1 MGSVWRNLR
10 YAARQLMEDKAF
22 SIAAILTLALGIG
35 ATITIFTVVN
45 AVLLNRVPYRA
56 PERLVILQGKLSDKS
71 VAQAVSLSQT
81 DVADW
86 REQSTVFSSMSV
98 WGSLAFNLE
107 QGDKSQRLSAE
118 LVNQSY
124 LSLLGLQPA
133 LGRFFTPEE
142 DAKPLERYVVVLGY
156 DLWRHSFGADP
167 AILGRTLRFN
177 GMSYQVVGVGP
188 QGFHGLSDRAD
199 LWVPSMLPPVRSFI
213 TSRGL
218 RWALGVARLKPGVS
232 LRQAQEQM
240 NGITAAL
247 DQANPDTNRGLSATM
262 TPIKEFF
269 LGSARGGLLILTVG
283 AALLLLIACI
293 NVANLLLTRAAAR
306 QRAWSI
312 RIMLGASRPRL
323 IGQMLTESILL
334 SLIGAAAGFLLAL
347 WATRSLIA
355 VSGISFPSFVHIGVT
370 PEVILVTAGLA
381 LVCGVAFGLAPIWAS
396 FRTRLSE
403 SLGRNEKLPPGRNWH
418 RFQNILVIA
427 QVALALTLSVDS
439 LLMAKSFRKMISED
453 LGFRP
458 QNLLT
463 YRMDMRGPK
472 YDDEKFVTKL
482 LGQEYLPRITGVPG
496 VGQVAMSDPTVPTDD
511 IVERLITIE
520 DHDSDSATGTYP
532 AMVHAVSP
540 RYFEILGIPITNGRP
555 FDEHDTDSFAVIVSQ
570 SMARQQWPGQNPIGK
585 RLKLGARVG
594 GQPVRPWL
602 TVVGVAAE
610 VRYQGYDEAPPPAPD
625 MYVSLL
631 QFIFRPPLT
640 VNFLVRAQPGVSTAQ
655 LRRALHLQMTAIDPE
670 VPDYDVATMEERLA
684 VQTQQQRFQLIL
696 INIFAVLALIL
707 AAIGIYGVISYG
719 VAQRR
724 AEIAVR
730 MSLGADRGAIF
741 RMVVIR
747 GALLTAVGL
756 VLGLVGVFSL
766 SPLLISLL
774 YKTSILDPLILI
786 GACLGLFAITLMANY
801 MPARRA
807 AALDPMVGLR

>member
-1 MGSVWRNLR
+1 
-10 YAARQLMEDKAF
+10 
-22 SIAAILTLALGIG
+22 
-35 ATITIFTVVN
+35 
-45 AVLLNRVPYRA
+45 
-56 PERLVILQGKLSDKS
+56 
-71 VAQAVSLSQT
+71 
-81 DVADW
+81 
-86 REQSTVFSSMSV
+86 
-98 WGSLAFNLE
+98 
-107 QGDKSQRLSAE
+107 
-118 LVNQSY
+118 
-124 LSLLGLQPA
+124 
-133 LGRFFTPEE
+133 
-142 DAKPLERYVVVLGY
+142 
-156 DLWRHSFGADP
+156 
-167 AILGRTLRFN
+167 
-177 GMSYQVVGVGP
+177 
-188 QGFHGLSDRAD
+188 
-199 LWVPSMLPPVRSFI
+199 
-213 TSRGL
+213 
-218 RWALGVARLKPGVS
+218 
-232 LRQAQEQM
+232 
-240 NGITAAL
+240 
-247 DQANPDTNRGLSATM
+247 
-262 TPIKEFF
+262 
-269 LGSARGGLLILTVG
+269 
-283 AALLLLIACI
+283 
-293 NVANLLLTRAAAR
+293 
-306 QRAWSI
+306 
-312 RIMLGASRPRL
+312 
-323 IGQMLTESILL
+323 
-334 SLIGAAAGFLLAL
+334 
-347 WATRSLIA
+347 
-355 VSGISFPSFVHIGVT
+355 
-370 PEVILVTAGLA
+370 
-381 LVCGVAFGLAPIWAS
+381 
-396 FRTRLSE
+396 
-403 SLGRNEKLPPGRNWH
+403 
-418 RFQNILVIA
+418 
-427 QVALALTLSVDS
+427 
-439 LLMAKSFRKMISED
+439 MAKSFRKMISED

-520 DHDSDSATGTYP
+520 DHDSDSATCTYP

-540 RYFEILGIPITNGRP
+540 RYFEILGIPVTNGRI

-585 RLKLGARVG
+585 RLKLGPRVG

-655 LRRALHLQMTAIDPE
+655 LRKALHLQMTAIDPE

-684 VQTQQQRFQLIL
+684 AQTQQQRFQLIL

-741 RMVVIR
+741 RMVVVR